1 MTLYVFLLPLMFFLI
16 FSLVRL
22 CYLCWLHHWP
32 DRSAATARRTPIRH
46 LLTLII
52 SGCGRGP
59 RRVFV
64 LIAPYV
70 LLMNQ
75 KFYPSGFFC

>member
-22 CYLCWLHHWP
+22 CYPCWLHHWP
-32 DRSAATARRTPIRH
+32 GRSAATARRTPIRH

-52 SGCGRGP
+52 SGYGRGP

-64 LIAPYV
+64 LIA
-70 LLMNQ
+70 LLLLTNQ

>member
-22 CYLCWLHHWP
+22 CYLYWLHHWP
-32 DRSAATARRTPIRH
+32 VRSAATARRTSIRH

-52 SGCGRGP
+52 SGYGRGP

-64 LIAPYV
+64 LMAPYV
-70 LLMNQ
+70 LLTNQ